1 MLERSRPAG
10 LAAVALA
17 TLVALVL
24 LVPAGSAAPGDQ
36 RRPNVLVLMTDDQT
50 LESMRVMRSVRDQ
63 IAARGTTFTRNFV
76 SFSLCCPSRA
86 TFLTG
91 QYAHNHGVLG
101 NKPPLGGFGKLD
113 TSNYLPLWLQRAGYR
128 TIHLGKFLN
137 GYGRDTPPTD
147 VPPGWDEWYA
157 SVDPSTYRYWGYTLN
172 ENGLLSTYG
181 IGRNPLFY
189 STDYYTQRAVDL
201 IARTAPASQ
210 PFFLSVAFLA
220 PHAGGPR
227 EPDDPPGISTP
238 AVAPRHR
245 DRFAATPLP
254 VPPSYNELDVSD
266 KPAHIRALP
275 LIGPVR
281 AQKIRENY
289 QQRLE
294 SLLAVDEG
302 IARILGA
309 LRTAGELDD
318 TLVIFT
324 SDNGF
329 FHGEHRVPNGKVLVY
344 EPSIRVP
351 LIMRGPGVPKGAK
364 RGQLVTNADL
374 APTILDATGA
384 RPGKTQDGR
393 SLFGLLR
400 DPDREWGRDLL
411 IEGGGVPGK
420 GAFDAL
426 RTYRYLYA
434 QYTTGERE
442 LYDLE
447 RDPHELRSRHADAA
461 YAPVR
466 RGLARRLSA
475 LKDCAG
481 RSCRTSPAVRLHVRR
496 CTARVSGS
504 GLERV
509 DFQSDRLRRDARA
522 PFRALAGGRRLRA
535 RVRTLDGRVVTLDRR
550 LPRACR

>member
-10 LAAVALA
+10 LAAAVLA

-24 LVPAGSAAPGDQ
+24 LAPAGSAAPEPGK
-36 RRPNVLVLMTDDQT
+36 RPNVLVLMTDDQT
-50 LESMRVMRSVRDQ
+50 LESMRVMPNVRDLL
-63 IAARGTTFTRNFV
+63 ARRGTTFTRSFV

-101 NKPPLGGFGKLD
+101 NKPPIGGYGKLD

-137 GYGRDTPPTD
+137 GYGRDRPATE
-147 VPPGWDEWYA
+147 VPPGWNEWYA
-157 SVDPSTYRYWGYTLN
+157 SVDPSTYRFWGYTLN
-172 ENGLLSTYG
+172 ENGLLNTYG
-181 IGRNPLFY
+181 VGRNPIFY
-189 STDYYTQRAVDL
+189 STDYYSQRAVDL
-201 IARTAPASQ
+201 IARNAPRKQ

-220 PHAGGPR
+220 PHAGAPR
-227 EPDDPPGISTP
+227 EPDDPRGIGTP

-245 DRFAATPLP
+245 DRFAGTPLP
-254 VPPSYNELDVSD
+254 SSPAYNEADVSD
-266 KPAHIRALP
+266 KPAYIRALP
-275 LIGPVR
+275 RIGPGR
-281 AQKIRENY
+281 AAQIQENY
-289 QQRLE
+289 EQRLE

-329 FHGEHRVPNGKVLVY
+329 FHGEHRVQNGKVLLY
-344 EPSIRVP
+344 EPSIRLP
-351 LIMRGPGVPKGAK
+351 LILRGPGVPEDAH

-384 RPGKTQDGR
+384 QPGRTEDGR
-393 SLFGLLR
+393 SLFELLR
-400 DPDREWGRDLL
+400 DPGREWGRDLL
-411 IEGGGVPGK
+411 IEGGGAPGK
-420 GAFDAL
+420 GEFDAL

-434 QYTTGERE
+434 EYSNGDRE
-442 LYDLE
+442 LYDLD
-447 RDPHELRSRHADAA
+447 RDPYELQSRHADRA
-461 YAPVR
+461 YASVR
-466 RGLARRLSA
+466 KKLARRLAS
-475 LKDCAG
+475 LKNCAG
-481 RSCRTSPAVRLHVRR
+481 SSCRTGPRVRLRVRG

-509 DFQSDRLRRDARA
+509 NFHSDRRSRDRRA
-522 PFRALAGGRRLRA
+522 PFRAVAAGRKLRA

-550 LPRACR
+550 LPRDCR

>member
-1 MLERSRPAG
+1 MPERSRPAG
-10 LAAVALA
+10 LAALVLA

-24 LVPAGSAAPGDQ
+24 VAPSGSAAPGDQ

-50 LESMRVMRSVRDQ
+50 LESLRVMKNVRAQ
-63 IAARGTTFTRNFV
+63 IAARGTTFTRSFV
-76 SFSLCCPSRA
+76 SFALCCPSRA

-101 NKPPLGGFGKLD
+101 NRPPVGGYGKLD

-128 TIHLGKFLN
+128 TAHIGKFLN

-147 VPPGWDEWYA
+147 VPPGWDEWYG
-157 SVDPSTYRYWGYTLN
+157 SVDPSTYSFWGYTLN
-172 ENGLLSTYG
+172 ENGLLRTYG
-181 IGRNPLFY
+181 LGRNPVFY
-189 STDYYTQRAVDL
+189 STDFYTQRAVDL
-201 IARTAPASQ
+201 VARTAPATQ

-227 EPDDPPGISTP
+227 EPDDQPGITTP

-245 DRFAATPLP
+245 NRFATTPLP
-254 VPPSYNELDVSD
+254 SPPSFNEADLSD
-266 KPAHIRALP
+266 KPAHIRALRR
-275 LIGPVR
+275 IGPVR
-281 AQKIRENY
+281 AQRIQENY

-302 IARILGA
+302 VARILGA
-309 LRTAGELDD
+309 LRTSGELDD

-329 FHGEHRVPNGKVLVY
+329 FHGEHRVPSGKVLVY

-351 LIMRGPGVPKGAK
+351 LIMRGPGVPEGAT
-364 RGQLVTNADL
+364 RRQLVTNADL

-393 SLFGLLR
+393 SLFGLLGDR
-400 DPDREWGRDLL
+400 GREWGRDLL
-411 IEGGGVPGK
+411 VEGGGVPGR
-420 GAFDAL
+420 GAFEAL

-434 QYTTGERE
+434 EYTTGERE

-447 RDPHELRSRHADAA
+447 RDPYELLSRHADGA
-461 YAPVR
+461 YAAVR
-466 RGLARRLSA
+466 RGLARRLSS
-475 LKDCAG
+475 LKECAG
-481 RSCRTSPAVRLHVRR
+481 RSCRTSPRTRMRVRR
-496 CTARVSGS
+496 CIARVSGS

-509 DFQSDRLRRDARA
+509 DFRSDHRRRDARA
-522 PFRALAGGRRLRA
+522 PFRAAAAGRTLRA